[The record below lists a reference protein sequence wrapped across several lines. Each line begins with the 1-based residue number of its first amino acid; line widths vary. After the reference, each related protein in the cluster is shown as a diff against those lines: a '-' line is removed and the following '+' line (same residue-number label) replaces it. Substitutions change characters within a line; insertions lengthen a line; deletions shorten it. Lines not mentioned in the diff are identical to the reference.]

1 LQTTHTRL
9 KTLIKITL
17 FSPFV
22 VKTLKREKIYE
33 AKMRCQLLI
42 VLRLL
47 IVDGLL
53 LIIIIIRNMSRANTE
68 GSQLGRS
75 QRGVGVGDRWKD
87 RNIGK
92 LQEQLI
98 PLSMNDLLVAPHN
111 LQALLHDIQAMIH
124 VLTHHK
130 DASEHL

>member
-1 LQTTHTRL
+1 
-9 KTLIKITL
+9 
-17 FSPFV
+17 
-22 VKTLKREKIYE
+22 
-33 AKMRCQLLI
+33 MWCQLLI
-42 VLRLL
+42 ALRLL